1 MFINI
6 FGYKTILTIFL
17 KVFVGKAFEPGSSNL
32 FTFLKPE
39 AECFKMEF
47 FHLEL
52 IC

>member
-6 FGYKTILTIFL
+6 FGYKTIFTIFL
-17 KVFVGKAFEPGSSNL
+17 EVFVGKAFEPWSSNL
-32 FTFLKPE
+32 FTFLKRE

-47 FHLEL
+47 FHLAF